1 MSLALKSTFLH
12 IEHFNFVAISSL
24 KILSAFNLMLFIGPD
39 KITEQSGLAVRIP
52 SARLVERMSHT
63 YTMQRILTLFQSYF
77 LFNRMK
83 QGSKENK
90 IFVHLICAF

>member
-12 IEHFNFVAISSL
+12 VEHFNFVAGSPL
-24 KILSAFNLMLFIGPD
+24 KILGAFNLMLFIGPD
-39 KITEQSGLAVRIP
+39 KITEQSGLAARIP
-52 SARLVERMSHT
+52 SAKLVERMSHA
-63 YTMQRILTLFQSYF
+63 YTMQRILFLFQSYI